1 MDAQL
6 HQKGASNR
14 YSCREFFTVFA
25 QPSCPLQKREGVTI
39 VLRDNGPE
47 LCAALRCIGELIGFD
62 SVAVATR
69 EPRRARYRR
78 SACPSD

>member
-14 YSCREFFTVFA
+14 YSCQEFFTVSA
-25 QPSCPLQKREGVTI
+25 QPLYPRQKREGVTI

-47 LCAALRCIGELIGFD
+47 LRAALRRIGELIGD
-62 SVAVATR
+62 DPVAVATR
-69 EPRRARYRR
+69 EPRRARCRR